1 MNYDPK
7 KPTRNENPNT
17 TSIGRSKTA
26 PTNLALNFFDLIA
39 RDTCLTTHFANQIQ
53 RAMTPMRTGIT
64 TISQPDIT
72 TPYTVFSGCGF
83 VTKSGVELV
92 ACLLRLILGWF
103 YFRAFHSKGNEFPF
117 PKVIVERSPC
127 I

>member
-39 RDTCLTTHFANQIQ
+39 RDTCLKTHFANQIQ
-53 RAMTPMRTGIT
+53 RAIKPMRTGIT
-64 TISQPDIT
+64 IISQPVIT
-72 TPYTVFSGCGF
+72 TPYTVFSAAVSTPNQG
-83 VTKSGVELV
+83 L
-92 ACLLRLILGWF
+92 
-103 YFRAFHSKGNEFPF
+103 N
-117 PKVIVERSPC
+117 
-127 I
+127 